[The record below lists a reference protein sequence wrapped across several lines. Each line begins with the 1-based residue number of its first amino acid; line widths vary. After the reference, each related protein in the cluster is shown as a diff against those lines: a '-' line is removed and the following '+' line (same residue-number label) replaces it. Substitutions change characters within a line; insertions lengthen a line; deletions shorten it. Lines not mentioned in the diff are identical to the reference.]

1 MKYLIVIFLALPVV
15 LFGQVEVFLIS
26 AMNGNQPLEQG
37 GSTLFWGYGYEGGGI
52 ILPAPLLEFEQWDE
66 VEINMLNV
74 SPESHTIH
82 PHGLDVDQINDG
94 VPQTSFYVPPNQS
107 ATYSFTADEAGT
119 FLYHCHVT
127 TTIHLTMGMYG
138 MIIVDG
144 PGDSIFDGGP
154 EYDSKKAFLF
164 SDLEIEVNAAPTA
177 AFPFHDI
184 TPDYFMVNGLQG
196 QMILDDLDQHV
207 MAEEGQAIALHLG
220 SMAYTITTVHF
231 PQELH
236 ATVWM
241 SDGRPV
247 PEEFEVTELE
257 IYPGERFTVMLNP
270 EAGFSEDIE
279 VEYINMLNQETEHF
293 NVIPVDN
300 LSVGIFSQEGF
311 GEISVYPNPA
321 SETISFR
328 TGEPEVLRLYS
339 LDGQFVEEIFSTMGI
354 TTYAIDH
361 LAQGLYILK
370 NPRGYGRFAV
380 TR

>member
-1 MKYLIVIFLALPVV
+1 MPVV
-15 LFGQVEVFLIS
+15 LFGQVEVFLNS
-26 AMNGNQPLEQG
+26 AMNGSQPLEQG
-37 GSTLFWGYGYEGGGI
+37 GTTLFWGYGYEGSGI
-52 ILPAPLLEFEQWDE
+52 ILPSPLLEFEQWDE
-66 VEINMLNV
+66 VEINMMNV

-82 PHGLDVDQINDG
+82 PHGLDVDQVNDG

-177 AFPFHDI
+177 AYPFHDI

-231 PQELH
+231 PEELH

-279 VEYINMLNQETEHF
+279 VEYINMLNQESEHI

-300 LSVGIFSQEGF
+300 LSVDV
-311 GEISVYPNPA
+311 GENDQLTLAVWPNPTKGVCTISSPVNGQISVRDSFGRLIKTQRVNRGLNVIDLAIAQSGVYF
-321 SETISFR
+321 ISDELGK
-328 TGEPEVLRLYS
+328 TVS
-339 LDGQFVEEIFSTMGI
+339 VVVE
-354 TTYAIDH
+354 
-361 LAQGLYILK
+361 
-370 NPRGYGRFAV
+370 
-380 TR
+380 